1 MLTIPDIYYLENWS
15 KLYAEKECGIS
26 ERFEMEIET
35 GKIIYPFIKR
45 KIDTKI
51 NNKTYYDI
59 VTVYG
64 FNGPI
69 IIGKVEN
76 RKQAAEIFNQK
87 FQEYCKNNNIIAEYI
102 RFSPWFKNYL
112 DFAEIYNLKLNKQ
125 TIFIDLTVNDV
136 FMDEISSKRRNC
148 IRSAIKKGVTVQFDF
163 EGNTVEDFHKL
174 YQNTISKNNI
184 SEYYQLSIDFLR
196 RHFEIL
202 KGNVFIA
209 NAMFENKI
217 ISSSIF
223 VHQDKQ
229 LHYLYSANDYAYT
242 YLNGNSLILSEV
254 ANWGKANG
262 KEKFHLGGATVS
274 EDLRKFKL
282 SFTKNEGLDYYVGN
296 KIRQEKIY
304 NELVKITNNENNT
317 YFPKYRNG

>member
-1 MLTIPDIYYLENWS
+1 MITIPDIYYLENWS
-15 KLYAEKECGIS
+15 KLYKEKENGIPDK
-26 ERFEMEIET
+26 FEFEFEN
-35 GKIIYPFIKR
+35 GKVIYPFIKR

-51 NNKTYYDI
+51 NNEIYYDI

-64 FNGPI
+64 FNGPLI
-69 IIGKVEN
+69 LGECEN
-76 RKQAAEIFNQK
+76 KKEIAKEFNTK
-87 FQEYCKNNNIIAEYI
+87 FQQYCEENSIVAEYI

-112 DFAEIYNLKLNKQ
+112 DFSEIYDLRLNKQ
-125 TIFIDLTVNDV
+125 TIYMDLTVNDV

-148 IRSAIKKGVTVQFDF
+148 IRSAIKKGVTVEFDF
-163 EGNTVEDFHKL
+163 EGKTVEDFHKL

-184 SEYYQLSIDFLR
+184 SEYYQLSIEFLR
-196 RHFEIL
+196 KHFEYL
-202 KGNVFIA
+202 RGNIFIA
-209 NAMFENKI
+209 NAIFENKI

-223 VHQDKQ
+223 VYQDKQ
-229 LHYLYSANDYAYT
+229 LHYLYSANDYEYT

-254 ANWGKANG
+254 ANWGKENG

-282 SFTKNEGLDYYVGN
+282 SFTKNDGLDYYVGS
-296 KIRQEKIY
+296 KIRQENIY
-304 NELVKITNNENNT
+304 NELVKITNNQDNT

>member
-15 KLYAEKECGIS
+15 KLYSEKECGTP
-26 ERFEMEIET
+26 ERFEIEIET

-45 KIDTKI
+45 KIDIKI

-69 IIGKVEN
+69 IIGNVEN
-76 RKQAAEIFNQK
+76 RKQAVEIFNQK
-87 FQEYCKNNNIIAEYI
+87 FQEYCKKNNIIAEYI

-112 DFAEIYNLKLNKQ
+112 DFGKIYNLKLNKQ

-148 IRSAIKKGVTVQFDF
+148 IRSAIKKGVTIEFDF
-163 EGNTVEDFHKL
+163 EGNTVEDFHRL

-184 SEYYQLSIDFLR
+184 SEYYQLSIEFLKK
-196 RHFEIL
+196 HFEYL

-209 NAMFENKI
+209 NAIFENKI

-223 VHQDKQ
+223 VYQDKQ
-229 LHYLYSANDYAYT
+229 LHYLYSANDYEYT

-254 ANWGKANG
+254 ANWGKTNG
-262 KEKFHLGGATVS
+262 KEKFHLGGASVS

-282 SFTKNEGLDYYVGN
+282 SFTKNEGLDYYVGS
-296 KIRQEKIY
+296 KIRQEEIY
-304 NELVKITNNENNT
+304 DELVKLTNNENNT

>member
-15 KLYAEKECGIS
+15 KLYAEKECGIP

-112 DFAEIYNLKLNKQ
+112 DFGEIYNLKLNKQ

-148 IRSAIKKGVTVQFDF
+148 IRSAIKKGVTIQFDF

-304 NELVKITNNENNT
+304 DELVKITNNENNT